1 MTKTYLVTC
10 QRGTRFTRRHI
21 SYIQK
26 VSNVSSLRKMETVIF
41 TCSLNTQK
49 IRYDAKI
56 LQGESAIEPLYKLI
70 YRTSIILSDQD
81 IIKIYKD
88 LNNVI

>member
-1 MTKTYLVTC
+1 
-10 QRGTRFTRRHI
+10 
-21 SYIQK
+21 
-26 VSNVSSLRKMETVIF
+26 METVIF

-70 YRTSIILSDQD
+70 YKTSIILSDQD

-88 LNNVI
+88 LNNVIWSVEGGKKEIWLWIEKSPIA